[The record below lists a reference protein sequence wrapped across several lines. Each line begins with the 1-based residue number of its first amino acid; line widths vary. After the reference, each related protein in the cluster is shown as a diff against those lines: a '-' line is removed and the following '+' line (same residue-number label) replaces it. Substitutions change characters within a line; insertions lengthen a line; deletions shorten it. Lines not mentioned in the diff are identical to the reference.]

1 MHASA
6 NRIQWVVAVVLLD
19 TKILYPLK
27 MIPSVEMS
35 LHVLMDFEVFSMVW
49 TCLDMVVSL
58 GCSLAPSYG
67 AHVFDVIGK
76 DGRREL

>member
-49 TCLDMVVSL
+49 TLGDM
-58 GCSLAPSYG
+58 
-67 AHVFDVIGK
+67 
-76 DGRREL
+76 